1 VIPISGSRTTDPA
14 RSFRVALPRCS
25 LTVDLTDAQV
35 ERNLLV
41 KAALDHFA
49 QHLAFARGQCRVAVY
64 VLPDPMRRA
73 APHRDFVIS
82 VARSDAVPRTH
93 RPLAKLAR
101 AFGRLPASALKAPRW
116 MRGVAAPVGNLGMV
130 KSWA

>member
-64 VLPDPMRRA
+64 VLPDPMRCRCSPPGFRNFRGPVRRGA
-73 APHRDFVIS
+73 AN
-82 VARSDAVPRTH
+82 
-93 RPLAKLAR
+93 
-101 AFGRLPASALKAPRW
+101 ASALGKA
-116 MRGVAAPVGNLGMV
+116 GAPL
-130 KSWA
+130 WADCRPAL